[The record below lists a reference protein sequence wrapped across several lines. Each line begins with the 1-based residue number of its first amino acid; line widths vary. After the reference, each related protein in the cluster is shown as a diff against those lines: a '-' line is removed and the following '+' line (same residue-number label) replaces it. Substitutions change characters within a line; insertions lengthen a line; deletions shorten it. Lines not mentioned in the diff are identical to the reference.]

1 MISFLINQ
9 LFPEICP
16 ICKRQSDSISTSPIC
31 PDCWKGISLYKGTR
45 CKVCGKPHVSSY
57 AETCSNCIIVRPF
70 YTQTLYYGLYE
81 GVLKEALHL
90 LKYNSIKRLADS
102 LSNLMTEILENVDA
116 HILISIPL
124 HKKRLLQ
131 REFNQSAVM
140 GYKIAK
146 RLSIEFD
153 AYGIKRVVNN
163 PPQSLKKVK
172 DRIENVKNIFVVNID
187 VRDKKI
193 ILFDD
198 IITTGS
204 TMNEAARVLIKNGA
218 KEVYAAAIART
229 YLE

>member
-1 MISFLINQ
+1 
-9 LFPEICP
+9 
-16 ICKRQSDSISTSPIC
+16 
-31 PDCWKGISLYKGTR
+31 
-45 CKVCGKPHVSSY
+45 
-57 AETCSNCIIVRPF
+57 
-70 YTQTLYYGLYE
+70 LYYGLYE